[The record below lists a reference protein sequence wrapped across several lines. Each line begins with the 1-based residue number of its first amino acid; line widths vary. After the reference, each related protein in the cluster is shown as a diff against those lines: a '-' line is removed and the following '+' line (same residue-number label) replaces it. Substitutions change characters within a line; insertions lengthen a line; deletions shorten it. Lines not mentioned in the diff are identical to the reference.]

1 MGGDGMANPIIWYNP
16 ACSKCRKTRE
26 ILEERGIVPVL
37 REYLNDPPSREELED
52 AAERVGLRK
61 LVRVNHAAL
70 TSSDQTLDTMTTDDI
85 LNFLL
90 ENPEAIQRPVAFLKD
105 RACVARPPEN
115 VLTLFEES

>member
-1 MGGDGMANPIIWYNP
+1 MANPIIWYNP

-105 RACVARPPEN
+105 HACVARPPEN
-115 VLTLFEES
+115 VLTLFDES